1 MKSIGFFLA
10 LLISVFAYGSAVDPK
25 TGTIKGKVI
34 TQDQLQAAGVV
45 VKIPAFNKT
54 TLTDEEGVFIFTK
67 LAAGEYTLEFS
78 LLGYIPVIEKVTVVA
93 GKETI
98 VTIPLAVTVR
108 QLEEVLVK
116 NGLRFAN
123 RQSAMVAKMPLKNL
137 ENPQVYSVVP
147 AALLKEQVVT
157 SFDDALKNAPGI
169 NRLWSST
176 GRGNDGGSYYSLR
189 GFSLQARIVNGVAG
203 ASNGSPDP
211 ANMERIEVIKG
222 PSGTLFGSSLVSF
235 GGLINTVT
243 KRPQVIPGGE
253 LSITGGSYGLTRLTA
268 DINTPLDSAGRLLL
282 RTNAAYHYEN
292 SWQDAGFKK
301 SFFLA
306 PALTYK
312 VSPRLTFDLQAG
324 IYSAEAT
331 NAEMLFLTRTAALKV
346 TRPQDMRIDF
356 SRSFTSND
364 ITIKTPVIN
373 LEAAARYQ
381 LGKSWVSQTLLSC
394 SNRKSDGYYSYLSIL
409 PGDSSLS
416 RLISNQNSYSIL
428 TDLQQNFIGD
438 FLIGG
443 KRNRVVIG
451 VDFLSSQLNN
461 ASSAYISFDTVQYI
475 RNDVKYTNLT
485 KAAVDARLNGGVP
498 TKTTATTNSYSMYAS
513 DVLDLTK
520 QLHIMAS
527 LRVDRF
533 DNRGSYNQRTNL
545 TTGAYAQTAFSP
557 KFGITYEL
565 IPRHMSLFANYM
577 NGFQNLAPVTQA
589 DGTVSIFK
597 PQQANQW
604 EAGIKTEM
612 LGGKITGTVTY
623 YDIYV
628 RNVTRPHPTLT
639 GFTVQ
644 DGNISSKGFEADLV
658 AALFTDCNI
667 VAGYSYNHA
676 VNDQTDKNT
685 NGLRPVSSGPKHLAN
700 VWLSYKTGKGKLKG
714 AGIGFGGNYA
724 SENIITNSLVTGQF
738 ILPSYTVMNAT
749 VFFDQPAFR
758 IAVKLDN
765 LTNQQYWSGWTT
777 VEPQMPR
784 RFALNLAFKW

>member
-1 MKSIGFFLA
+1 MKSIGIFLA
-10 LLISVFAYGSAVDPK
+10 LLISVFAYGNAADPQ

-34 TQDQLQAAGVV
+34 TRDQLHAVGVV
-45 VKIPAFNKT
+45 VKIIALNKT
-54 TLTDEEGVFIFTK
+54 TLTDEEGIFIFSK
-67 LAAGEYTLEFS
+67 VAAGVYTIEFS
-78 LLGYIPVIEKVTVVA
+78 LLGYTPVTEKVTIIG

-98 VTIPLAVTVR
+98 VTIPLALTVR
-108 QLEEVLVK
+108 QLEEVMVK

-123 RQSAMVAKMPLKNL
+123 LQSAMVARMPLKNL

-147 AALLKEQVVT
+147 AALLKEQIVT

-189 GFSLQARIVNGVAG
+189 GFSLQARVVNGVAG
-203 ASNGSPDP
+203 ASNGSHDP

-243 KRPQVIPGGE
+243 KRPQVIPRGE

-282 RTNAAYHYEN
+282 RINAAYHYEN

-301 SFFLA
+301 SIFLA

-312 VSPRLTFDLQAG
+312 VSPRLTFNLQAG

-331 NAEMLFLTRTAALKV
+331 NAEMLFLTRTATLKV

-364 ITIKTPVIN
+364 ITIKTPVMN
-373 LEAAARYQ
+373 LEVEAKYQ
-381 LGKSWVSQTLLSC
+381 LGKNWVSQTLLSR

-428 TDLQQNFIGD
+428 TDLQHNFIGD

-475 RNDVKYTNLT
+475 RNDVKYIHLT
-485 KAAVDARLNGGVP
+485 KAAVDARLNGGIP
-498 TKTTATTNSYSMYAS
+498 AKTNAVTNSYSMYAS

-533 DNRGSYNQRTNL
+533 DNRGIYNQRANL

-557 KFGITYEL
+557 KLGITYEL
-565 IPRHMSLFANYM
+565 IPRRMSLFTNYM

-628 RNVTRPHPTLT
+628 SNVTRPHPTLT

-658 AALFTDCNI
+658 AALFADCNI

-676 VNDQTDKNT
+676 VNDQTDKNI

-700 VWLSYKTGKGKLKG
+700 IWLSYKAGKGKLKG
-714 AGIGFGGNYA
+714 LGIGFGGNYA
-724 SENIITNSLVTGQF
+724 SENSITNSLVTGQF

-758 IAVKLDN
+758 IGVKLDN

-784 RFALNLAFKW
+784 RFALNLAVKW